1 MRKVTFILNGK
12 ETSLIADP
20 KKPLLWVVR
29 DDLHLK
35 GTKYGCGIAQCGA
48 CTVHLDGKAVRS
60 CSVPVGTIE
69 NKSVTTIEG
78 LGPDKLHAVQ
88 DAWIE
93 FQVPQCG
100 YCQSGQIMSAVFL
113 LTQKSNPS
121 DQDIHQGMSGNLCR
135 CGTYDRIKKAIKSVS
150 KNI

>member
-1 MRKVTFILNGK
+1 MQKITFILNGEK
-12 ETSLIADP
+12 TSLNVDP

-78 LGPDKLHAVQ
+78 IGNSKLHPLQA
-88 DAWIE
+88 AWIE

-100 YCQSGQIMSAVFL
+100 YCQSGQIMSAVSL
-113 LTQKSNPS
+113 LTEKSALT
-121 DQDIHQGMSGNLCR
+121 DQDIEQAMSGNLCR
-135 CGTYDRIKKAIKSVS
+135 CGTYDRIKKAIKSIS
-150 KNI
+150 KTL